1 MSLADLSGMDKAK
14 QTPGDRVGRKRKP
27 RDPSPER
34 EEEVRRG
41 WNPADD
47 IFGEK
52 TVDKDLDLDRGKYST
67 PPPRRG

>member
-1 MSLADLSGMDKAK
+1 MEK
-14 QTPGDRVGRKRKP
+14 KP
-27 RDPSPER
+27 EKKPEPEKPAR
-34 EEEVRRG
+34 PG

-52 TVDKDLDLDRGKYST
+52 VVDKDLDLDGGKYST

>member
-1 MSLADLSGMDKAK
+1 MDKSK
-14 QTPGDRVGRKRKP
+14 QTPEDRVGRTKRNP

-34 EEEVRRG
+34 EQEKKRG

-52 TVDKDLDLDRGKYST
+52 VVDKDLDLDGGKYST
-67 PPPRRG
+67 PPKRHG

>member
-1 MSLADLSGMDKAK
+1 MDKSK
-14 QTPGDRVGRKRKP
+14 QTPGDRVGRTKRKP

-34 EEEVRRG
+34 EEQSRQRRG

-52 TVDKDLDLDRGKYST
+52 IVDKDLDLDRGKYST

>member
-1 MSLADLSGMDKAK
+1 MVVAPVLRMEKKPEKKPK
-14 QTPGDRVGRKRKP
+14 QEKP
-27 RDPSPER
+27 ARP
-34 EEEVRRG
+34 

-52 TVDKDLDLDRGKYST
+52 VVDKDLDLDGGKYST